1 MKIALV
7 TNNYKP
13 YCGGVVSAIDVLAQS
28 LVSLGHQVFIITLD
42 FQGQGD
48 CFEGQVKVV
57 RICSP
62 IRFTYKTNYIA
73 VPWLPKQA
81 LMQIISKI
89 KPDII
94 HAHHPFL
101 LGVAA
106 ANAGNKLNI
115 PVVFTYHSQYEK
127 FVHLVPL
134 PQFISTCF
142 VKHRILAYCKKISG
156 IIAPSVGIAQD
167 LTNNGCKTKLRVIP
181 SSIMPLYL
189 DTKLKLKPIR
199 ATFDLLIVSRFAKE
213 KNISFILDMF
223 KQLIIDP
230 GNLLINFKLILVGYG
245 PELASLK
252 EQAYQAL
259 DLNPDQ
265 VRFVERPSK
274 IELKQYYEQADLFV
288 FASQAETQG
297 LVLAEAMAC
306 GTPVVALHGVGQD
319 DLVIDGKNGFL
330 VDNSLQMQFAI
341 RQIASDHKLHQA
353 MQQAAYESGQQY
365 NPRYLTASLV
375 DFYTEIINR

>member
-28 LVSLGHQVFIITLD
+28 LIDQGHQVVIITLD
-42 FQGQGD
+42 FEGLGD
-48 CFEGQVKVV
+48 GFEGQVKVV

-62 IRFTYKTNYIA
+62 IRFIYKTNYIA
-73 VPWLPKQA
+73 IPWLPNQA
-81 LMQIISKI
+81 LMQVISQI

-127 FVHLVPL
+127 FAHLVPL

-142 VKHRILAYCKKISG
+142 VKHRILAYCKKIAG
-156 IIAPSVGIAQD
+156 IVAPSASIAQD
-167 LTNNGCKTKLRVIP
+167 LINTGCKTKLRVIP

-189 DTKLKLKPIR
+189 DTKFKLKLKHDV
-199 ATFDLLIVSRFAKE
+199 FELLIVSRFAKE

-223 KQLIIDP
+223 KQLVTASD
-230 GNLLINFKLILVGYG
+230 LKINFRLTLVGYG
-245 PELASLK
+245 PELANLK
-252 EQAYQAL
+252 KQAYQSL
-259 DLNPDQ
+259 GLSLDQ

-274 IELKQYYEQADLFV
+274 AELKQYYELADLFV

-306 GTPVVALHGVGQD
+306 GTPVVALHGAGQN
-319 DLVIDGKNGFL
+319 DLVVNGQTGFL
-330 VDNSLQMQFAI
+330 VATSLQMQFAI

-353 MQQAAYESGQQY
+353 MQHAAYKSGQQY
-365 NPRYLTASLV
+365 HPRYLTASLV